1 MKKENQ
7 VQLNLGFKVIFL
19 ILLSSVS
26 VYNNIN
32 KEFISIIQNRNLVQW
47 KKLYFNF
54 KDGILL

>member
-19 ILLSSVS
+19 ILLSNVS